1 MLVFAA
7 KNLNIHLTVLVFTFN
22 ALHGKKDF
30 LNIIMNAL
38 KIITKHLQKY
48 IFLMKKL
55 IRDLTEI

>member
-7 KNLNIHLTVLVFTFN
+7 KNLNIHLTVWVVTFN

-38 KIITKHLQKY
+38 KIITKHLQKD